1 MHCKSLRYASL
12 LSVRTFTQEAY
23 VRHLVVAVSLV
34 ILLSTP
40 AQAEFFSWTDSSGT
54 EHFTDD
60 ISNIPTKYRKQATP
74 MLGYDADVAQSAE
87 RTGKEMHKAASGSG
101 YLSDETLSVE
111 GSGASR
117 AAGSAEANRRRSLL
131 GDGSRASTLA
141 RMLLK
146 DAQTEQEK
154 AYAIFSWIR
163 NYITYDTSTKWQR
176 RYGNSGAD
184 QSPDGVLASG
194 RAVCEGLANLFTAVA
209 ERMDLESVVITGRA
223 SGARQERHAW
233 NAVKIDG
240 NWGLVDITRHTF
252 LATPQEF
259 LARHFPDDPRWQ
271 LIERPLT
278 YDEWLKR

>member
-1 MHCKSLRYASL
+1 
-12 LSVRTFTQEAY
+12 
-23 VRHLVVAVSLV
+23 VRHIAVAVSLV

-40 AQAEFFSWTDSSGT
+40 AHPEFFSWTDSRGT

-60 ISNIPTKYRKQATP
+60 ISNIPTKYRKQATS
-74 MLGYDADVAQSAE
+74 MRGYDADSPVAQSAE
-87 RTGKEMHKAASGSG
+87 RTGKEMHEAATGSG
-101 YLSDETLSVE
+101 CSSDETLSVE
-111 GSGASR
+111 DGASR
-117 AAGSAEANRRRSLL
+117 AGGSAEANGRRSLL

-146 DAQTEQEK
+146 EAKTEKEK
-154 AYAIFSWIR
+154 AYVIFSWMR
-163 NYITYDTSTKWQR
+163 NYITYDNSTKWQR

-194 RAVCEGLANLFTAVA
+194 RAVCEGIANLYAAVA
-209 ERMDLESVVITGRA
+209 ERMGLESVVITGRA
-223 SGARQERHAW
+223 RGARQERHAW

-259 LARHFPDDPRWQ
+259 LARHFPDDSRWQ
-271 LIERPLT
+271 LLERPLT
-278 YDEWLKR
+278 YEEWLKR

>member
-1 MHCKSLRYASL
+1 
-12 LSVRTFTQEAY
+12 
-23 VRHLVVAVSLV
+23 VRHLAVAVSLV

-40 AQAEFFSWTDSSGT
+40 AQSQFFSWTDSSGK

-60 ISNIPTKYRKQATP
+60 ISNIPTKYRKQATS
-74 MLGYDADVAQSAE
+74 MRGYDADSPVAQSTE
-87 RTGKEMHKAASGSG
+87 RTRKEMHEAVAGSG
-101 YLSDETLSVE
+101 YSSDET
-111 GSGASR
+111 GDGASR
-117 AAGSAEANRRRSLL
+117 AGESAEANRRRSLL

-146 DAQTEQEK
+146 EANTEKEK

-163 NYITYDTSTKWQR
+163 NYITYDNSTKWQR

-194 RAVCEGLANLFTAVA
+194 RAVCEGIANLFTAVA
-209 ERMDLESVVITGRA
+209 ERMGLESVVITGRA

-252 LATPQEF
+252 QATPQEF

-271 LIERPLT
+271 LLERPF
-278 YDEWLKR
+278 RMRSG

>member
-1 MHCKSLRYASL
+1 MK
-12 LSVRTFTQEAY
+12 
-23 VRHLVVAVSLV
+23 HLAVAVSLV
-34 ILLSTP
+34 MLLSTP
-40 AQAEFFSWTDSSGT
+40 AHPEFFSWTDSRGT
-54 EHFTDD
+54 KHFTDD
-60 ISNIPTKYRKQATP
+60 ISNIPSKYRKQVTS
-74 MLGYDADVAQSAE
+74 MRGYAADAPVAQSAE
-87 RTGKEMHKAASGSG
+87 KGTGKQMPEAAAGSRHTG
-101 YLSDETLSVE
+101 DETLSVE
-111 GSGASR
+111 RDGASR
-117 AAGSAEANRRRSLL
+117 AGGGAETNRRRSLL
-131 GDGSRASTLA
+131 DDGSRASTLA

-146 DAQTEQEK
+146 EAMTEKEK

-163 NYITYDTSTKWQR
+163 NYITYDNSTKWQR

-209 ERMDLESVVITGRA
+209 QRMGLESVVITGRA

-252 LATPQEF
+252 LATPPEF

-271 LIERPLT
+271 LLERPLT
-278 YDEWLKR
+278 HEEWLRR